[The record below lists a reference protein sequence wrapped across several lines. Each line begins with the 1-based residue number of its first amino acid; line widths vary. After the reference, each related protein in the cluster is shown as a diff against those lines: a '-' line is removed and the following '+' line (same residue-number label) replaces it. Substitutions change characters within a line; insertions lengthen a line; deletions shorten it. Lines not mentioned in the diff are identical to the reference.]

1 MIYTVWVILFC
12 SVFLAEIKSC
22 YVSSPPSSLLTHVLL
37 LTFLLQNQLSVLWS
51 GEQMCSLVVVQ
62 TVNVLRLDSFGAKP
76 EKR

>member
-51 GEQMCSLVVVQ
+51 GEQMCSLVVP